1 MSNKLDLKQLCDE
14 LNNKCAELEE
24 EVISYR
30 QNLCPRFMLKTP
42 LYVVILKD
50 TNFEISEFTPD
61 EIITNVYG
69 IHYREYTSENN
80 FKQYPEIM
88 CFKTKEEAQEFIQ
101 QQKKANN

>member
-42 LYVVILKD
+42 LYVVTLKD
-50 TNFEISEFTPD
+50 TKFEISEFTPD
-61 EIITNVYG
+61 EIITNIYG
-69 IHYREYTSENN
+69 IHYREYISEKD

-88 CFKTKEEAQEFIQ
+88 CFKTKEEAQEFIKQ
-101 QQKKANN
+101 QNKANN